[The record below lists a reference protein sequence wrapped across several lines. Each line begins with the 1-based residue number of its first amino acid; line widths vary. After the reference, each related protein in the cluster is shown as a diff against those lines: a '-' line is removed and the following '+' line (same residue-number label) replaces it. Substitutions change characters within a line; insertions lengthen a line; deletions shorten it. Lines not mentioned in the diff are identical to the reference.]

1 MKKINILWILLI
13 GFAAGTPESKAF
25 SPNSLPSSESARLRI
40 ACPAA
45 AVRPADSLGTGWYK
59 GVKVI
64 LHKVTPKETFYS
76 IARHYNV
83 HPKYLIQFNSHIK
96 NGLKIGDTIRI
107 AADSMNTFG
116 NLVLV
121 PENDPPAREN
131 PAPSV
136 EEPPVST
143 LTEHVVAPRETLFAI
158 ARKYGLTVAEVR
170 KLNNITDSH
179 IEVGQRL
186 IVSAS
191 GPIAT
196 DPDKLAAASGD
207 QPDGSAGTPETAAP
221 GSAAPGGNAPAGNTP
236 AEAGTGG
243 PVTDKPAPI
252 LGTPD
257 RMAGDS
263 RTKKK
268 NDLPTL
274 VREIRESGVAAWI
287 NNANLNQ
294 AKSIALHKSAP
305 PGTII
310 KVTNPANKRS
320 VMVKVVGSFPD
331 NAETDN
337 ALIVI
342 SQAASRLL
350 GVQDN
355 RFRVNLSYAVQE

>member
-1 MKKINILWILLI
+1 MKKINILWILLLWFI
-13 GFAAGTPESKAF
+13 TGIPESKAF
-25 SPNSLPSSESARLRI
+25 SPDNLPPSGVFGLHGAYRI
-40 ACPAA
+40 SDIP
-45 AVRPADSLGTGWYK
+45 PADSLGIGWYK
-59 GVKVI
+59 GVKVV

-158 ARKYGLTVAEVR
+158 ARKYGLTVAELR
-170 KLNNITDSH
+170 KLNNINDNH
-179 IEVGQRL
+179 IETGQRL

-191 GPIAT
+191 GPIAA
-196 DPDKLAAASGD
+196 DPGKLAAASGE
-207 QPDGSAGTPETAAP
+207 QPDGSAGNPETAAT
-221 GSAAPGGNAPAGNTP
+221 GSAAPDETAPTG
-236 AEAGTGG
+236 AGTGS

-320 VMVKVVGSFPD
+320 VMVKVVGSFPE